1 MREHKVGRGSC
12 GRNARLFIAL
22 RHTLCREKKFQTR
35 EPAGKLELVVN
46 AFKKYGRELCATL
59 CLSGSVIA
67 RVTRR
72 VSSSFPSRNNTS
84 RPDNRLILFLL
95 FPRGCKRIEG
105 STFSFFPSSS
115 FFFFFFS
122 VSVCKRGSTRHGNW
136 HRVFRKLYNT
146 SLNHYR
152 TIMSLFI
159 G

>member
-1 MREHKVGRGSC
+1 MRAQRAVIHRVKT
-12 GRNARLFIAL
+12 
-22 RHTLCREKKFQTR
+22 HTPRREEKKFQTR

-46 AFKKYGRELCATL
+46 AFKKYGRGLCATL
-59 CLSGSVIA
+59 CLSGAVIA

-72 VSSSFPSRNNTS
+72 VSSSFPSRNNNTT
-84 RPDNRLILFLL
+84 DNRLN
-95 FPRGCKRIEG
+95 PVSSTPSRVCNRGIHF
-105 STFSFFPSSS
+105 FSFSFL

-122 VSVCKRGSTRHGNW
+122 TSVCKRGSTRHGNW

>member
-1 MREHKVGRGSC
+1 M
-12 GRNARLFIAL
+12 RNARLFIAL
-22 RHTLCREKKFQTR
+22 RHTPCQEKKFQTR

-59 CLSGSVIA
+59 RLSATVIA

-72 VSSSFPSRNNTS
+72 VSSSFPSRNNT
-84 RPDNRLILFLL
+84 RGNRLNPVSYSLEGASVSRIRFFFLSLFLFFL
-95 FPRGCKRIEG
+95 F
-105 STFSFFPSSS
+105 SL
-115 FFFFFFS
+115 S
-122 VSVCKRGSTRHGNW
+122 VRKRGSTRHGNW